1 MLTVFSR
8 GDFAFYVDLTVLSI
22 SLSVGGAMYNGTI
35 GNHIENCSAQRNV
48 TAARLIENN
57 EHNVNKKR

>member
-1 MLTVFSR
+1 MYNV
-8 GDFAFYVDLTVLSI
+8 
-22 SLSVGGAMYNGTI
+22 YNGTI